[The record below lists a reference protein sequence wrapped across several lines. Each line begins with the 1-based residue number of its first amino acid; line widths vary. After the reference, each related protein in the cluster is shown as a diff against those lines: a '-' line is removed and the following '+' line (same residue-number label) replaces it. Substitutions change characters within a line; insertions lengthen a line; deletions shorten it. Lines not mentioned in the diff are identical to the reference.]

1 MENKFLI
8 SLHKIDQLHPT
19 QFCVGQLEIDSKLK
33 LYAKLS
39 SHELDKLMKIKSVP
53 LVLGPNQVSYMIDR
67 HHNVSTFLQMGIK
80 EIYGHVISDL
90 SHLSLDDFIKVM
102 KICKWTWLY
111 NQHYK
116 EMDFHQLPTH
126 VSKLVNDP
134 YRGLMYLLRE
144 DKILNK
150 DESVPFIEFF
160 WAEQIKD
167 HIKNLAPDED
177 SIHKAYLKI
186 IDLLLTK
193 QLVIKDA
200 DLNKAKEKSNHVIK

>member
-33 LYAKLS
+33 IYTKLS
-39 SHELDKLMKIKSVP
+39 SHDLDKLMKIKSVP
-53 LVLGPNQVSYMIDR
+53 LVLGPNNISYMIDR

-80 EIYGHVISDL
+80 EVYGHFISDL
-90 SHLSLDDFIKVM
+90 SHLSMDDFIQVM

-111 NQHYK
+111 NQHYQ
-116 EMDFHQLPTH
+116 EMDFNQLPKH

-160 WAEQIKD
+160 WAQQIKD
-167 HIKNLAPDED
+167 QVKITNIDTD
-177 SIHKAYLKI
+177 SIHKAYLKVI
-186 IDLLLTK
+186 ELLLNK

-200 DLNKAKEKSNHVIK
+200 DLTQAKEKISHVK